1 MRIPYKI
8 LLAMLAGAAFGATLN
23 GLHAQGKPGAYA
35 IVDIS
40 EITDPDLFKTLLPK
54 AIPATSAY
62 GGQLLTTTE
71 NVVVLEGGGTPPKRL
86 ALIAFDNL
94 DKVREWYKS
103 PLQEE
108 INAIRQKSSKARVL
122 AVDARLP

>member
-8 LLAMLAGAAFGATLN
+8 VLAMFASFAFGTTLS
-23 GLHAQGKPGAYA
+23 GLRADTKPGAYV

-40 EITDPDLFKTLLPK
+40 EVTDPALNKTLIPK
-54 AIPATSAY
+54 VIPATSAY
-62 GGQLLTTTE
+62 GQLLTTTE
-71 NVVVLEGGGTPPKRL
+71 NVVALDGTPPRRI

-108 INAIRQKSSKARVL
+108 INAIRQKSSKGRVF
-122 AVDARLP
+122 AVDARPPQ